1 MKVNQCKKFD
11 RSILIHY
18 CADSLEAWTGQCT
31 LGHQNPQDIYLLFI
45 TNWVSNATSIQDIFH
60 TSEVFIDDE
69 WKINSSYNHKGFVWW
84 REQGILLKWTVQCV
98 MSSYKSCPSQHCT
111 FTSIYIY
118 TCFGANHTSPT
129 LNSIENLEQK
139 NHTLK
144 SAPNTSKQFKILK

>member
-98 MSSYKSCPSQHCT
+98 MSSYKSCSSQHYILVLGQIILLPL
-111 FTSIYIY
+111 SIVLKTWNRKIIRSKVHLIHQ
-118 TCFGANHTSPT
+118 N
-129 LNSIENLEQK
+129 NSK
-139 NHTLK
+139 Y
-144 SAPNTSKQFKILK
+144 

>member
-98 MSSYKSCPSQHCT
+98 MSSFPTLYFHQY
-111 FTSIYIY
+111 IYILVLGQIILLPLSIVLK
-118 TCFGANHTSPT
+118 TWNRKIIRSKVH
-129 LNSIENLEQK
+129 LIHQNNSK
-139 NHTLK
+139 Y
-144 SAPNTSKQFKILK
+144 

>member
-31 LGHQNPQDIYLLFI
+31 MGHQNPQDIYLLFI

-98 MSSYKSCPSQHCT
+98 MSSYKSCSSQHCT

-118 TCFGANHTSPT
+118 ILVLGQIILLPLSIVLKTWNRKIIRSKVH
-129 LNSIENLEQK
+129 LIHQNNSK
-139 NHTLK
+139 Y
-144 SAPNTSKQFKILK
+144 

>member
-98 MSSYKSCPSQHCT
+98 MSSYKSCSSQHCT
-111 FTSIYIY
+111 FTLVLGQIILLPLSIVLKTWNRKIIRSKVHLIHH
-118 TCFGANHTSPT
+118 N
-129 LNSIENLEQK
+129 NSK
-139 NHTLK
+139 Y
-144 SAPNTSKQFKILK
+144 

>member
-1 MKVNQCKKFD
+1 MQKIWSQHSDPLLCRFTW
-11 RSILIHY
+11 
-18 CADSLEAWTGQCT
+18 SLNRPVHFGTSESTGY
-31 LGHQNPQDIYLLFI
+31 HLLFI

-98 MSSYKSCPSQHCT
+98 MSSYKSCSSQHCT

-118 TCFGANHTSPT
+118 ILVLGQIILLPLSKVLKTWNRKIIRSKVH
-129 LNSIENLEQK
+129 LIHKNNSK
-139 NHTLK
+139 Y
-144 SAPNTSKQFKILK
+144 

>member
-98 MSSYKSCPSQHCT
+98 QFINLVLPNTVLSPV
-111 FTSIYIY
+111 YIY
-118 TCFGANHTSPT
+118 TCIGANHTSPT
-129 LNSIENLEQK
+129 LNSIENFEQK

-144 SAPNTSKQFKILK
+144 SAPNTSQQFKILK

>member
-31 LGHQNPQDIYLLFI
+31 MGHQNPQDIYLLFI

-98 MSSYKSCPSQHCT
+98 MSSYKSCSSQHCT

-118 TCFGANHTSPT
+118 ILVLGQIILLPLSIVLKTWNRKIMRSKVH
-129 LNSIENLEQK
+129 LIHQNNSK
-139 NHTLK
+139 Y
-144 SAPNTSKQFKILK
+144 

>member
-98 MSSYKSCPSQHCT
+98 MSSYKSCPSQH
-111 FTSIYIY
+111 FHQYIYILVLGQIILLPLSIVLK
-118 TCFGANHTSPT
+118 TWNRKIIRSKVH
-129 LNSIENLEQK
+129 LIHQNNSK
-139 NHTLK
+139 Y
-144 SAPNTSKQFKILK
+144 

>member
-98 MSSYKSCPSQHCT
+98 MSSYKSCSSQHCT

-118 TCFGANHTSPT
+118 ILVLGQIILLPLSIVLKTWNRKIIRSKVH
-129 LNSIENLEQK
+129 LIHHNNSK
-139 NHTLK
+139 Y
-144 SAPNTSKQFKILK
+144 

>member
-98 MSSYKSCPSQHCT
+98 MSSYKSCSSQHCT

-118 TCFGANHTSPT
+118 ILVLGQIILLPLSIVLKTWNRKIMRSKVH
-129 LNSIENLEQK
+129 LIHHNNSK
-139 NHTLK
+139 Y
-144 SAPNTSKQFKILK
+144 

>member
-98 MSSYKSCPSQHCT
+98 MTSYKSCSSQHCT

-118 TCFGANHTSPT
+118 ILVLGQIILLPLSIVLKTWNRKIIRSKVH
-129 LNSIENLEQK
+129 LIHHNNSK
-139 NHTLK
+139 Y
-144 SAPNTSKQFKILK
+144 

>member
-98 MSSYKSCPSQHCT
+98 MSSYKSCSSQHCT

-118 TCFGANHTSPT
+118 ILVLGKIILLPLSIVLKTWNRKIIRSKVH
-129 LNSIENLEQK
+129 LIHHNNSK
-139 NHTLK
+139 Y
-144 SAPNTSKQFKILK
+144 

>member
-31 LGHQNPQDIYLLFI
+31 MGHQNPQDIYLLFI

-98 MSSYKSCPSQHCT
+98 MSSYKSCSSQHCT

-118 TCFGANHTSPT
+118 ILVLGQIILLPLSIVLKTWNRKIIHSKVH
-129 LNSIENLEQK
+129 LIHQNNSK
-139 NHTLK
+139 Y
-144 SAPNTSKQFKILK
+144 

>member
-84 REQGILLKWTVQCV
+84 REQGILLKWTVHSFPTLYFHQ
-98 MSSYKSCPSQHCT
+98 Y
-111 FTSIYIY
+111 IYILVLGKIILLPLSIVLK
-118 TCFGANHTSPT
+118 TWNRKIIRSKVH
-129 LNSIENLEQK
+129 LIHHNNSK
-139 NHTLK
+139 Y
-144 SAPNTSKQFKILK
+144 

>member
-98 MSSYKSCPSQHCT
+98 MSSYKSCSSQHCT

-118 TCFGANHTSPT
+118 ILVLGQIILLPLSIVLKTWNRKIIRSKVH
-129 LNSIENLEQK
+129 LIHQNNSK
-139 NHTLK
+139 Y
-144 SAPNTSKQFKILK
+144 

>member
-98 MSSYKSCPSQHCT
+98 MTSYKSCSSQHCT

-118 TCFGANHTSPT
+118 LFWG
-129 LNSIENLEQK
+129 
-139 NHTLK
+139 K
-144 SAPNTSKQFKILK
+144 SYFSHSQ

>member
-118 TCFGANHTSPT
+118 ILVLGKIILLPLSIVLKTWNRKIIRSKVH
-129 LNSIENLEQK
+129 LIHQNNSK
-139 NHTLK
+139 Y
-144 SAPNTSKQFKILK
+144 

>member
-118 TCFGANHTSPT
+118 ILVLGKIILLPLSIVLKTWNRKIIRSKVH
-129 LNSIENLEQK
+129 LIHHNNSK
-139 NHTLK
+139 Y
-144 SAPNTSKQFKILK
+144 

>member
-45 TNWVSNATSIQDIFH
+45 TNCVSNATSIQDIFH

-111 FTSIYIY
+111 FTSIYILVLGQIILLPLSIVLK
-118 TCFGANHTSPT
+118 TWNRKIIRSKVH
-129 LNSIENLEQK
+129 LIHHNNSK
-139 NHTLK
+139 Y
-144 SAPNTSKQFKILK
+144 

>member
-118 TCFGANHTSPT
+118 ILVLGQIILLPLSIVLKTWNRKIIRSKVH
-129 LNSIENLEQK
+129 LIHQNNSK
-139 NHTLK
+139 Y
-144 SAPNTSKQFKILK
+144 

>member
-98 MSSYKSCPSQHCT
+98 MSSYKSCPSQH
-111 FTSIYIY
+111 FHQYIYILVLGQIILLPLSIVLK
-118 TCFGANHTSPT
+118 TWNRKIMRSKVH
-129 LNSIENLEQK
+129 LIHHNNSK
-139 NHTLK
+139 Y
-144 SAPNTSKQFKILK
+144 

>member
-98 MSSYKSCPSQHCT
+98 MSSYKSCPSQH
-111 FTSIYIY
+111 FHQYIYILVLGQIILLPLSIVLK
-118 TCFGANHTSPT
+118 TWNRKIIRSKVH
-129 LNSIENLEQK
+129 LIHHNNSK
-139 NHTLK
+139 Y
-144 SAPNTSKQFKILK
+144 

>member
-98 MSSYKSCPSQHCT
+98 MSSNKSCSSQHCT

-118 TCFGANHTSPT
+118 ILVLGKIILLPLSIVLKTWNRKIIRSKVH
-129 LNSIENLEQK
+129 LIHQNNSK
-139 NHTLK
+139 Y
-144 SAPNTSKQFKILK
+144 

>member
-1 MKVNQCKKFD
+1 MQPVF
-11 RSILIHY
+11 
-18 CADSLEAWTGQCT
+18 
-31 LGHQNPQDIYLLFI
+31 
-45 TNWVSNATSIQDIFH
+45 

-98 MSSYKSCPSQHCT
+98 MSSYKSCSSQHCT